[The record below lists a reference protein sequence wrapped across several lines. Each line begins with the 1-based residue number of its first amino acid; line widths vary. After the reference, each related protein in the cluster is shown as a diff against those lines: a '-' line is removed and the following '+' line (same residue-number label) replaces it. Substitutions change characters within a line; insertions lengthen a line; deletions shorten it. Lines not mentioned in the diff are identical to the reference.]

1 MHTRSS
7 TTTHRK
13 CTLVACAFFSFLHLY
28 VCWCGVA
35 ANVRRNLEV
44 PGLVGDEG
52 ASVGQIQAHR
62 RVQESTSCPAVFVC
76 LVSTRTES
84 DLNLVPVHA
93 IFRALPTTFGCANSL
108 YRQRQW
114 PLPGRR
120 KHKRGVAGCWGVHGA
135 GLEAPVDR
143 GVAWLHWNVLFSL
156 PTDTLN
162 ASLSV

>member
-1 MHTRSS
+1 M
-7 TTTHRK
+7 
-13 CTLVACAFFSFLHLY
+13 CV
-28 VCWCGVA
+28 GVEWQ
-35 ANVRRNLEV
+35 RMGDEIEKFKE
-44 PGLVGDEG
+44 LVGDEG

-108 YRQRQW
+108 YRRRQW

-120 KHKRGVAGCWGVHGA
+120 KHKRGVAGCCGVHGA
-135 GLEAPVDR
+135 GLGTPIGR
-143 GVAWLHWNVLFSL
+143 GVA
-156 PTDTLN
+156 
-162 ASLSV
+162 